1 MTGLPKIARFT
12 RLQSSILLQS
22 KFKTQNWKRF
32 GVSRM
37 IDAFTTSFTT
47 TLPRRRMV
55 GAPFARL
62 IANVIVMGGGVLG
75 RAFLDAYKQALSKR
89 LGSLASGTHAIC
101 TRALA

>member
-1 MTGLPKIARFT
+1 
-12 RLQSSILLQS
+12 LQS

-32 GVSRM
+32 GVFRM

-47 TLPRRRMV
+47 TSPSTMV

>member
-1 MTGLPKIARFT
+1 
-12 RLQSSILLQS
+12 
-22 KFKTQNWKRF
+22 
-32 GVSRM
+32 
-37 IDAFTTSFTT
+37 
-47 TLPRRRMV
+47 MV

>member
-1 MTGLPKIARFT
+1 MC
-12 RLQSSILLQS
+12 S
-22 KFKTQNWKRF
+22 K
-32 GVSRM
+32 

-47 TLPRRRMV
+47 TSPSTSAYVFVILMV

>member
-1 MTGLPKIARFT
+1 MSGLPKIARFT

-22 KFKTQNWKRF
+22 KFKTTGKES
-32 GVSRM
+32 GVSN
-37 IDAFTTSFTT
+37 D
-47 TLPRRRMV
+47 RRIHDFLHNDFLVDVMV

>member
-1 MTGLPKIARFT
+1 
-12 RLQSSILLQS
+12 
-22 KFKTQNWKRF
+22 
-32 GVSRM
+32 
-37 IDAFTTSFTT
+37 
-47 TLPRRRMV
+47 MV

-89 LGSLASGTHAIC
+89 LGSLAAGTHAIC